1 MECGTNNERKENKKP
16 FQKFPCDEVDV
27 VRLLP
32 SLNVLEMAKASVRAE
47 TLSIPSSMSKSVA
60 GGAGKVGSIST
71 FFSSIIVGSGAG
83 GASNET
89 NTTQEEIEIKTE
101 NSFIN

>member
-1 MECGTNNERKENKKP
+1 MECGTNNEQKKKNQTKKP

-60 GGAGKVGSIST
+60 GGVGGIGSVST

-89 NTTQEEIEIKTE
+89 KKK
-101 NSFIN
+101 